1 MTYPMSE
8 IDMSMYVSSDLQGLH
23 RSPNEPMHKEAQM
36 KKVFIPTGGVRYYVH
51 INPAIAA
58 SSTNE
63 LPELHQ
69 TPMTHD
75 LENDSNYIDPNED
88 E

>member
-1 MTYPMSE
+1 MSE
-8 IDMSMYVSSDLQGLH
+8 INMPLYVSPDLQGLH
-23 RSPNEPMHKEAQM
+23 RSPNEPMHKGPQM

-51 INPAIAA
+51 INPASTA

-63 LPELHQ
+63 LPESHQ